1 MSNPKSKP
9 KSNPKSNPKLN
20 LFNYNVFYNYYTDV
34 SNLEIDNS
42 LPRPIINF
50 YHSDT
55 KSKKPSTST
64 LSKYYIIIDNLKIY
78 VSSYEPKT
86 IDDDPNKRLLFT
98 IPVIINNKI
107 YDFHYY
113 FGIKEPNEN
122 IIIHDWYFYDK
133 SLHKVKNSIKSRNK
147 HNKTKKKNK
156 KRNSI
161 SNTISEN
168 NIDID
173 TVTINPNEKLIFF
186 HKTIQIIHN
195 TQSYIGTNQ
204 HTHCHFQDNISI
216 DEINKI
222 ICLDET
228 NKYMGK
234 LYSENDLNQIE
245 KIMKLPFQNQKTS
258 K

>member
-1 MSNPKSKP
+1 MSKSK
-9 KSNPKSNPKLN
+9 SNI
-20 LFNYNVFYNYYTDV
+20 FNYNIFYNYYTDA
-34 SNLEIDNS
+34 SNLEIENL

-64 LSKYYIIIDNLKIY
+64 LSKHYIIIDNLKIY
-78 VSSYEPKT
+78 VSSYTSKT
-86 IDDDPNKRLLFT
+86 DDDPNKRLLFT
-98 IPVIINNKI
+98 IPVIINDKM

-161 SNTISEN
+161 SNAISEN

-173 TVTINPNEKLIFF
+173 TVTIKPKEKLIFF

-234 LYSENDLNQIE
+234 LYSEHELNQIE
-245 KIMKLPFQNQKTS
+245 KIMKLPFKNKQKSS